1 MNDFARKRLT
11 RSRQDNMLGG
21 VCAGV
26 ADYFN
31 IDLALVRVLT
41 VVAAL
46 FSFGTVALA
55 YVAAW
60 VLMPES

>member
-1 MNDFARKRLT
+1 MNDYARKRLT

>member
-1 MNDFARKRLT
+1 MNDDARKRLT

-60 VLMPES
+60 ILMPES